1 MMQKAERSLQAA
13 LDWVRPRL
21 HETPEVALILGS
33 GLGALAESVTQALE
47 VPVRKI
53 PGYPPP
59 SVSGHAGRL
68 VFGRLEGCRVVVLQ
82 GRLHCYEGYSA
93 QTVTLPV
100 RLVHALGA
108 RRLIVTNA
116 AGGLNP
122 HFRPGTLMFI
132 VDHINA
138 AFHSP
143 LVGRIDGLRP
153 LMRGVPDMSRP
164 YDRDWLEE
172 AEAVALRQGIPTQRG
187 VYLWT
192 LGPSYE
198 TKAEIRMYRRMGADA
213 VGMSTVPEV
222 LEACRLGMKVLGIST
237 ITNMAAG
244 LQAGPLTHEEVLK
257 VGRQV
262 RDHLEQL
269 IRGLLRQQSAK
280 KFQN

>member
-1 MMQKAERSLQAA
+1 MRTEASLQAA
-13 LDWVRPRL
+13 LDWLRPKLR
-21 HETPEVALILGS
+21 EAPEVALILGS
-33 GLGALAESVTQALE
+33 GLGALAEAVSEAVE
-47 VPVRKI
+47 VPVREI
-53 PGYPPP
+53 PGYPAPT
-59 SVSGHAGRL
+59 VSGHAGRL

-82 GRLHCYEGYSA
+82 GRLHCYEGYPP

-108 RRLIVTNA
+108 QRLIVTNA

-138 AFHSP
+138 AFRNP
-143 LVGRIDGLRP
+143 LVGRLADRWP
-153 LMRGVPDMSRP
+153 LMRGAPDMSRA
-164 YDRDWLEE
+164 YDPDWLAE
-172 AEAVALRQGIPTQRG
+172 AEAVALRLGIPTQRG

-222 LEACRLGMKVLGIST
+222 LQARQLGMKVLGIST

-244 LQAGPLTHEEVLK
+244 LHAGPLTHEEVLQ
-257 VGRQV
+257 VGLQV
-262 RDHLEQL
+262 RDRLERL
-269 IRGLLRQQSAK
+269 IRGILYQQSAK
-280 KFQN
+280 KF

>member
-1 MMQKAERSLQAA
+1 MLADLQRA
-13 LDWVRPRL
+13 LDWLRPKLR
-21 HETPEVALILGS
+21 EAPEVALILGS
-33 GLGALAESVTQALE
+33 GLGALAESVTEAVE
-47 VPVRKI
+47 VPVREI
-53 PGYPPP
+53 PGYPTPT
-59 SVSGHAGRL
+59 VSGHAGRL
-68 VFGRLEGCRVVVLQ
+68 VFGRLEECRVVVLQ
-82 GRLHCYEGYSA
+82 GRLHCYEGYPP

-138 AFHSP
+138 AFRNP
-143 LVGRIDGLRP
+143 LVGQLVDQRP
-153 LMRGVPDMSRP
+153 LMRGAPDMCRA
-164 YDRDWLEE
+164 YDPDWLAE
-172 AEAVALRQGIPTQRG
+172 AEAVALRLGIPTQRG

-222 LEACRLGMKVLGIST
+222 LQARQLGMKVLGIST

-244 LQAGPLTHEEVLK
+244 LHAGPLTHEEVLQ
-257 VGRQV
+257 VGLQV
-262 RDHLEQL
+262 RDRLERL
-269 IRGLLRQQSAK
+269 IRGILYQLSAK
-280 KFQN
+280 KF

>member
-1 MMQKAERSLQAA
+1 MRTEASLQPA
-13 LDWVRPRL
+13 LDWLRPKLR
-21 HETPEVALILGS
+21 EVPEVALILGS
-33 GLGALAESVTQALE
+33 GLGALAEAVTEAVE
-47 VPVRKI
+47 VPVREI
-53 PGYPPP
+53 PGYPAPT
-59 SVSGHAGRL
+59 VSGHAGRL

-82 GRLHCYEGYSA
+82 GRLHCYEGYPP

-108 RRLIVTNA
+108 QRLIVTNA

-138 AFHSP
+138 AFRNP
-143 LVGRIDGLRP
+143 LVGRLADRRP
-153 LMRGVPDMSRP
+153 LMRGAPDMSRA
-164 YDRDWLEE
+164 YDLDWLAE
-172 AEAVALRQGIPTQRG
+172 AEAVALCLGIPAQRG

-213 VGMSTVPEV
+213 IGMSTVPEV
-222 LEACRLGMKVLGIST
+222 LQARQLGMKVLGLST

-244 LQAGPLTHEEVLK
+244 LHAGPLSHEEVLQ
-257 VGRQV
+257 VGLQV
-262 RDHLEQL
+262 RDRLERL
-269 IRGLLRQQSAK
+269 IRGILYQQSAK
-280 KFQN
+280 KF

>member
-1 MMQKAERSLQAA
+1 MQPAEVSLQLA
-13 LDWVRPRL
+13 LEWLRPQVNKA
-21 HETPEVALILGS
+21 PEVALILGS
-33 GLGALAESVTQALE
+33 GLGALAESVTDALE
-47 VPVRKI
+47 VPVREI
-53 PGYPPP
+53 PGYPQPT
-59 SVSGHAGRL
+59 VSGHAGRL
-68 VFGRLEGCRVVVLQ
+68 VFGQLEGCPVVVLQ

-93 QTVTLPV
+93 QTVALPI

-138 AFHSP
+138 AFRNP
-143 LVGRIDGLRP
+143 LIGSLGDLQP
-153 LMRGVPDMSRP
+153 WMRGAPDMYQA
-164 YDRDWLEE
+164 YDPDWLAA
-172 AEAVALRQGIPTQRG
+172 AETVALRLGIPTQRG

-222 LEACRLGMKVLGIST
+222 LQARRLGMSVLGIST

-244 LQAGPLTHEEVLK
+244 LHAGPLTHAEVLQ
-257 VGRQV
+257 VGLQV
-262 RDHLEQL
+262 REHLERL
-269 IRGLLRQQSAK
+269 IRGILYQQSAK
-280 KFQN
+280 KF